1 MGAGVNVTFNVNGVH
16 YTRQTNSD
24 GVVTLSIN
32 LNPGE
37 YTVSAMYGGCTVS
50 NNVTVLPVLSADDI
64 SMSYR
69 DGSKFAAKLVDA
81 YGRPYAGQVVTFNVH
96 GVFYNRTTGSDGV
109 ARLNINLM
117 SGEYII
123 TSMYE
128 YARISNN
135 IRVKV

>member
-1 MGAGVNVTFNVNGVH
+1 MKYFRNGTQYTATIIGDDGKTMGAGVNVTFNVNGVH

-69 DGSKFAAKLVDA
+69 DGSKFAVKLVDG
-81 YGRPYAGQVVTFNVH
+81 YGRPYAGQTVTFNVH
-96 GVFYNRTTGSDGV
+96 GVFY
-109 ARLNINLM
+109 
-117 SGEYII
+117 
-123 TSMYE
+123 
-128 YARISNN
+128 
-135 IRVKV
+135 K